1 MIYSGPTVFELG
13 EVAALKLAVKNFRK
27 VETTLVGSGDDA
39 AVVAVSDG
47 RFVVTTDTMVEGHDF
62 RNDFSSGYDLGFKAV
77 ASNVADVAA
86 MGAKP
91 IALVVAMVITKS
103 TTQQWLEDFARGLQA
118 GCDQLAPQCEIVG
131 GDLASG
137 EQIVIAVTAHG
148 HLAGANPVLRSGAKA
163 GDQVALAGTLGRA
176 ACGLDLLMHPDQSLA
191 KAYDEWVAIQLR
203 PTPPIELGVLA
214 AANATAMLDVSDS
227 LALDCNRLA
236 NASSVSIE
244 LDKTKLEGYA
254 AVLELA
260 AQSMT
265 ARDDVARDP
274 MDWVLYGGED
284 HSLLATFP
292 HGSEIPRGF
301 KVIGRVLERG
311 AAAVTL
317 GGVALEA
324 KGWDSVSS

>member
-1 MIYSGPTVFELG
+1 MNYSGPTVDELG
-13 EVAALKLAVKNFRK
+13 EVAALRLAVKNFRK

-39 AVVAVSDG
+39 AVVAVSDA
-47 RFVVTTDTMVEGHDF
+47 RFVVTTDTMVESHDF
-62 RNDFSSGYDLGFKAV
+62 RTDFSSGFDLGFKAV

-91 IALVVAMVITKS
+91 IAIVVAMVIPK
-103 TTQQWLEDFARGLQA
+103 TTRVSWLEDFARGLQA
-118 GCDQLAPQCEIVG
+118 GCDELAPECEIVG

-148 HLAGANPVLRSGAKA
+148 TLAGANPVLRSGAQV

-176 ACGLDLLMHPDQSLA
+176 ACGLDLLLHPDQSLA

-203 PTPPIELGVLA
+203 PTPPVQLGIQA
-214 AANATAMLDVSDS
+214 AASASAMLDVSDS
-227 LALDCNRLA
+227 LALDSHRLA
-236 NASSVSIE
+236 NASNVSIA
-244 LDKTKLEGYA
+244 LDKSKLDGYA

-260 AQSMT
+260 ALSMT
-265 ARDDVARDP
+265 ARDDLVRDP
-274 MDWVLYGGED
+274 MDWVLFGGED

-292 HGSEIPRGF
+292 PGTELPKGF
-301 KVIGRVLERG
+301 KVIGEVIARTQSPVLLSG
-311 AAAVTL
+311 APLA
-317 GGVALEA
+317 A

>member
-103 TTQQWLEDFARGLQA
+103 TSQQWLEDFARGLQA

-176 ACGLDLLMHPDQSLA
+176 ACGLDLLMHQDHSLA

-203 PTPPIELGVLA
+203 PTPPIDLGVLA

-265 ARDDVARDP
+265 ARDEVARDP

-292 HGSEIPRGF
+292 QGSEIPRGF

-311 AAAVTL
+311 AADVTL
-317 GGVALEA
+317 GGEALEA

>member
-1 MIYSGPTVFELG
+1 MNYSGPTVFELG

-62 RNDFSSGYDLGFKAV
+62 RNEFSTGYDLGFKAV

-91 IALVVAMVITKS
+91 IALVVAMVITKD
-103 TTQQWLEDFARGLQA
+103 TTQMWLEDFARGLQA
-118 GCDQLAPQCEIVG
+118 GCNQLAPQCEIVG

-148 HLAGANPVLRSGAKA
+148 HLAGAQPVLRSGAKP
-163 GDQVALAGTLGRA
+163 GDKVALAGTLGRA
-176 ACGLDLLMHPDQSLA
+176 ACGLELLLHPDGSLA
-191 KAYDEWVAIQLR
+191 KAYDEWVAVQLR

-214 AANATAMLDVSDS
+214 ANSATAMMDVSDS

-236 NASSVSIE
+236 NASEVSIE
-244 LDKTKLEGYA
+244 LDRTKLEGYA

-260 AQSMT
+260 ALSMT
-265 ARDDVARDP
+265 ARDDLARDP

-292 HGSEIPRGF
+292 EGAEIPRGF
-301 KVIGRVLERG
+301 KVIGQVVQRQKD
-311 AAAVTL
+311 AVTL
-317 GGVALEA
+317 GGNVLEA
-324 KGWDSVSS
+324 RGWDSVSS

>member
-1 MIYSGPTVFELG
+1 MNYSGPTVFELG

-62 RNDFSSGYDLGFKAV
+62 RNEFSTGYDLGFKAV

-91 IALVVAMVITKS
+91 IALVVAMVITRD
-103 TTQQWLEDFARGLQA
+103 TTQMWLEDFARGLQA
-118 GCDQLAPQCEIVG
+118 GCDQLARECEIVG

-148 HLAGANPVLRSGAKA
+148 HLAGANPVLRSGAKP

-176 ACGLDLLMHPDQSLA
+176 ACGLDLLLHQDKSLA
-191 KAYDEWVAIQLR
+191 KAYDEWVALQLR
-203 PTPPIELGVLA
+203 PNPPIELGIA
-214 AANATAMLDVSDS
+214 ASKSATAMLDVSDS

-236 NASSVSIE
+236 NASEVSIE
-244 LDKTKLEGYA
+244 LDRAKLEGYA

-260 AQSMT
+260 ALSMT
-265 ARDDVARDP
+265 ARDDLARDP

-292 HGSEIPRGF
+292 EGAEIPRGF
-301 KVIGRVLERG
+301 KVIGKVVQRRKD
-311 AAAVTL
+311 AVTL
-317 GGVALEA
+317 GGTTLAA
-324 KGWDSVSS
+324 RGWDSVSS

>member
-1 MIYSGPTVFELG
+1 MNYSGPTVFELG
-13 EVAALKLAVKNFRK
+13 EVAALKAAVKNFRK

-62 RNDFSSGYDLGFKAV
+62 RTDFSSGYDLGFKAV

-91 IALVVAMVITKS
+91 IALVVAMVIPKN
-103 TTQQWLEDFARGLQA
+103 TTQMWLEDFARGLQS
-118 GCDQLAPQCEIVG
+118 GCDYLAPECEIVG

-148 HLAGANPVLRSGAKA
+148 HLAGANPVLRSGAKP
-163 GDQVALAGTLGRA
+163 GDKVALAGTLGRA
-176 ACGLDLLMHPDQSLA
+176 ACGLDLLLHQDKSLA
-191 KAYDEWVAIQLR
+191 KAYDEWVAVQLR
-203 PTPPIELGVLA
+203 PTPPVELGVLA
-214 AANATAMLDVSDS
+214 AKSATAMLDVSDS

-236 NASSVSIE
+236 QASDVSIE
-244 LDKTKLEGYA
+244 LDRTKLEGYA

-260 AQSMT
+260 AQSMD
-265 ARDDVARDP
+265 ARDDLARDS

-284 HSLLATFP
+284 HALLATFP
-292 HGSEIPRGF
+292 KDSEIPRGF
-301 KVIGRVLERG
+301 KVIGQVVNRQKD
-311 AAAVTL
+311 AVTL
-317 GGVALEA
+317 GGVVLEA
-324 KGWDSVSS
+324 RGWDSVSS

>member
-1 MIYSGPTVFELG
+1 VNYSGPTVFELG
-13 EVAALKLAVKNFRK
+13 EIAALKRAVSNFRK

-47 RFVVTTDTMVEGHDF
+47 RFVVTTDTMVQDHDF
-62 RNDFSSGYDLGFKAV
+62 KNEFSSGYDLGFKAV

-91 IALVVAMVITKS
+91 IALVVAMVIPKS
-103 TTQQWLEDFARGLQA
+103 TTQMWLEDFARGLQA
-118 GCDQLAPQCEIVG
+118 GCDELAPECEIVG
-131 GDLASG
+131 GDLAAG

-148 HLAGANPVLRSGAKA
+148 HLAGANAVLRSGAQV
-163 GDQVALAGTLGRA
+163 GDSVALAGTLGRA
-176 ACGLDLLMHPDQSLA
+176 ACGLDLLLHPDKSLA
-191 KAYDEWVAIQLR
+191 KAYDEWVAVQLR
-203 PTPPIELGVLA
+203 PTPPIQLGIQVA
-214 AANATAMLDVSDS
+214 QVATSMMDVSDS
-227 LALDCNRLA
+227 LALDANRLA

-244 LDKTKLEGYA
+244 LERSKLEGYA

-260 AQSMT
+260 SQSMT
-265 ARDDVARDP
+265 ARDDLARDP

-292 HGSEIPRGF
+292 QGVEIPRGF
-301 KVIGRVLERG
+301 KVIGKVIERQGVPVL
-311 AAAVTL
+311 L
-317 GGVALEA
+317 GGAPLEP

>member
-1 MIYSGPTVFELG
+1 VIYSGPTVDELG

-27 VETTLVGSGDDA
+27 VESTLVGSGDDA

-47 RFVVTTDTMVEGHDF
+47 RFVVTTDTMVESHDF
-62 RNDFSSGYDLGFKAV
+62 RTEFSSAFDLGFKAV

-91 IALVVAMVITKS
+91 IAIVVAMVIPKTTKVS
-103 TTQQWLEDFARGLQA
+103 WLEDFARGLQA
-118 GCDQLAPQCEIVG
+118 GCDELAPECEIVG

-148 HLAGANPVLRSGAKA
+148 TLAGANPVLRSGAQV

-176 ACGLDLLMHPDQSLA
+176 ACGLDLLLHSDTSLA

-203 PTPPIELGVLA
+203 PTPPIQLGIQA
-214 AANATAMLDVSDS
+214 AASANSMLDVSDS
-227 LALDCNRLA
+227 LALDSNRLA
-236 NASSVSIE
+236 NASNVTIE
-244 LDKTKLEGYA
+244 LDRSKLEGYA

-260 AQSMT
+260 ALSMT

-284 HSLLATFP
+284 HALLATFP
-292 HGSEIPRGF
+292 AGAALPRGF
-301 KVIGRVLERG
+301 KVIGKVIERNQSPVLLG
-311 AAAVTL
+311 ASP
-317 GGVALEA
+317 LEA

>member
-1 MIYSGPTVFELG
+1 
-13 EVAALKLAVKNFRK
+13 
-27 VETTLVGSGDDA
+27 
-39 AVVAVSDG
+39 
-47 RFVVTTDTMVEGHDF
+47 
-62 RNDFSSGYDLGFKAV
+62 
-77 ASNVADVAA
+77 

-103 TTQQWLEDFARGLQA
+103 TTQQRLEDFARGLQA

-176 ACGLDLLMHPDQSLA
+176 ACGLDLLMHQDQSLA

-265 ARDDVARDP
+265 ARDDIDRDP

-292 HGSEIPRGF
+292 QGSEIPRGF

-317 GGVALEA
+317 GGAVLEA

>member
-1 MIYSGPTVFELG
+1 VNYSGPTVFELG

-62 RNDFSSGYDLGFKAV
+62 RNEFSTGYDLGFKAV

-91 IALVVAMVITKS
+91 IALVVAMVITKD
-103 TTQQWLEDFARGLQA
+103 TTQMWLEDFARGLQA
-118 GCDQLAPQCEIVG
+118 GCNQLAPQCEIVG

-148 HLAGANPVLRSGAKA
+148 HLAGAQPVLRSGAKP
-163 GDQVALAGTLGRA
+163 GDKVALAGTLGRA
-176 ACGLDLLMHPDQSLA
+176 ACGLELLLHPDGSLA
-191 KAYDEWVAIQLR
+191 KAYDEWVAVQLR

-214 AANATAMLDVSDS
+214 ANSATAMMDVSDS

-236 NASSVSIE
+236 NASEVSIE
-244 LDKTKLEGYA
+244 LDRTKLEGYA

-260 AQSMT
+260 ALSMT
-265 ARDDVARDP
+265 ARDDLARDP

-292 HGSEIPRGF
+292 EGAEIPRGF
-301 KVIGRVLERG
+301 KVIGQVVQRQKD
-311 AAAVTL
+311 AVTL
-317 GGVALEA
+317 GGNVLEA
-324 KGWDSVSS
+324 RGWDSVSS

>member
-1 MIYSGPTVFELG
+1 VIYSGPTVFELG
-13 EVAALKLAVKNFRK
+13 EVAALKLAVNNFRK

-176 ACGLDLLMHPDQSLA
+176 ACGLDLLMHHDQSLP

-214 AANATAMLDVSDS
+214 ADHATAMLDVSDS

-265 ARDDVARDP
+265 ARDDITRDP

-292 HGSEIPRGF
+292 QGSEIPRGF

-311 AAAVTL
+311 ATAVTL
-317 GGVALEA
+317 GGVVVEA

>member
-1 MIYSGPTVFELG
+1 MNYSGPTVFELG
-13 EVAALKLAVKNFRK
+13 EVAALKQAVKNFRK

-62 RNDFSSGYDLGFKAV
+62 RTEFSSGYDLGFKAV

-91 IALVVAMVITKS
+91 IALVVAMVIPKQTKVS
-103 TTQQWLEDFARGLQA
+103 WLEDFARGLQA
-118 GCDQLAPQCEIVG
+118 GCDELAPDCEIVG

-137 EQIVIAVTAHG
+137 DQIVIAVTAHG
-148 HLAGANPVLRSGAKA
+148 ELAGANPVLRSTAEA
-163 GDQVALAGTLGRA
+163 GDIVALAGTLGRA
-176 ACGLDLLMHPDQSLA
+176 ACGLDLLLHEDTSLA

-203 PTPPIELGVLA
+203 PTPPIQLGAQA
-214 AANATAMLDVSDS
+214 ASTASAMMDVSDS

-236 NASSVSIE
+236 NASAISIE
-244 LDKTKLEGYA
+244 LDRSKLEGYA

-260 AQSMT
+260 ALSMT
-265 ARDDVARDP
+265 ARDDIQRNP

-284 HSLLATFP
+284 HALLATFP
-292 HGSEIPRGF
+292 PSAEIPRGF
-301 KVIGRVLERG
+301 KAIGKVLERSD
-311 AAAVTL
+311 AAVL
-317 GGVALEA
+317 LSGEVLEPR
-324 KGWDSVSS
+324 GWDSISS

>member
-1 MIYSGPTVFELG
+1 VNYSGPTVFELG

-62 RNDFSSGYDLGFKAV
+62 RNEFSTGYDLGFKAV

-91 IALVVAMVITKS
+91 IALVVAMVITKD
-103 TTQQWLEDFARGLQA
+103 TTQMWLEDFARGLQA
-118 GCDQLAPQCEIVG
+118 GCNQLAPQCEIVG

-137 EQIVIAVTAHG
+137 EQTVIAVTAHG
-148 HLAGANPVLRSGAKA
+148 HLAGANPVLRSGAKP
-163 GDQVALAGTLGRA
+163 GDKVALAGTLGRA
-176 ACGLDLLMHPDQSLA
+176 ACGLDLLLHPDESLA
-191 KAYDEWVAIQLR
+191 KAYDEWVAVQLR
-203 PTPPIELGVLA
+203 PTPPIELGA
-214 AANATAMLDVSDS
+214 MAANSATAMLDVSDS

-236 NASSVSIE
+236 QASEVSIE
-244 LDKTKLEGYA
+244 LDRTKLEGYA

-260 AQSMT
+260 ALSMT
-265 ARDDVARDP
+265 ARDDVVRDP

-292 HGSEIPRGF
+292 EGAEIPRGF
-301 KVIGRVLERG
+301 KVIGEVIARQKD
-311 AAAVTL
+311 AVTL
-317 GGVALEA
+317 GGNVLAA
-324 KGWDSVSS
+324 RGWDSVSS

>member
-311 AAAVTL
+311 ATAVTL
-317 GGVALEA
+317 GGVVLEA

>member
-103 TTQQWLEDFARGLQA
+103 TTQQWLEDFARGLQS

-265 ARDDVARDP
+265 ARDDIARDP

-292 HGSEIPRGF
+292 QGSEIPRGF

-311 AAAVTL
+311 ATAVTL
-317 GGVALEA
+317 GGVVLEA

>member
-1 MIYSGPTVFELG
+1 MNYSGPTVFELG

-62 RNDFSSGYDLGFKAV
+62 RNEFSSGYDLGFKAV

-91 IALVVAMVITKS
+91 IALVVAMVITKD
-103 TTQQWLEDFARGLQA
+103 TTQMWLEDFARGLQA
-118 GCDQLAPQCEIVG
+118 GCNQLAPQCEIVG

-137 EQIVIAVTAHG
+137 EQTVIAVTAHG
-148 HLAGANPVLRSGAKA
+148 HLAGAQPVLRSGAKP
-163 GDQVALAGTLGRA
+163 GDKVALAGTLGRA
-176 ACGLDLLMHPDQSLA
+176 ACGLDLLLHPDESLA
-191 KAYDEWVAIQLR
+191 KAYDEWVAVQLR
-203 PTPPIELGVLA
+203 PTPPIELGVMA
-214 AANATAMLDVSDS
+214 ATSATAMLDVSDS

-236 NASSVSIE
+236 NASEVSIE
-244 LDKTKLEGYA
+244 LDRTKLEGYA

-260 AQSMT
+260 ALSMT
-265 ARDDVARDP
+265 ARDDLARDP

-292 HGSEIPRGF
+292 EGSEIPRGF
-301 KVIGRVLERG
+301 KIIGQVVQRQKD
-311 AAAVTL
+311 AVTL
-317 GGVALEA
+317 GGNVLEA
-324 KGWDSVSS
+324 RGWDSVSS

>member
-265 ARDDVARDP
+265 SRDDIARDP

-292 HGSEIPRGF
+292 QGSEIPRGF

-311 AAAVTL
+311 ATAVTL
-317 GGVALEA
+317 GGVVLEA

>member
-1 MIYSGPTVFELG
+1 MNYSGPTVFELG

-27 VETTLVGSGDDA
+27 VDTTLVGSGDDA

-62 RNDFSSGYDLGFKAV
+62 RNEFSSGYDLGFKAV

-91 IALVVAMVITKS
+91 IALVVAMVITKD
-103 TTQQWLEDFARGLQA
+103 TTQMWLEDFARGLQA
-118 GCDQLAPQCEIVG
+118 GCNQLAPQCEIVG

-137 EQIVIAVTAHG
+137 EQNVIAVTAHG
-148 HLAGANPVLRSGAKA
+148 HLAGAQPVLRSGAKP
-163 GDQVALAGTLGRA
+163 GDKVALAGTLGRA
-176 ACGLDLLMHPDQSLA
+176 ACGLDLLLHPDESLA
-191 KAYDEWVAIQLR
+191 KAYDEWVAVQLR

-214 AANATAMLDVSDS
+214 ANSATAMLDVSDS

-236 NASSVSIE
+236 NASEVSIE
-244 LDKTKLEGYA
+244 LDRTKLEGYA

-260 AQSMT
+260 ALSMT
-265 ARDDVARDP
+265 ARDDLARDP
-274 MDWVLYGGED
+274 MDWVLFGGED

-292 HGSEIPRGF
+292 EGAEIPRGF
-301 KVIGRVLERG
+301 KVIGEVVQRQKD
-311 AAAVTL
+311 AVTL
-317 GGVALEA
+317 GGNVLAA
-324 KGWDSVSS
+324 RGWDSVSS

>member
-1 MIYSGPTVFELG
+1 MNYSGPTVFELG
-13 EVAALKLAVKNFRK
+13 EVAALKAAVKNFRK

-91 IALVVAMVITKS
+91 IALVVAMVITRD
-103 TTQQWLEDFARGLQA
+103 TTQMWLEDFARGLQS
-118 GCDQLAPQCEIVG
+118 GCNQLAPECEIVG

-148 HLAGANPVLRSGAKA
+148 HLAGANPVLRSGAKP
-163 GDQVALAGTLGRA
+163 GDKVALAGTLGRA
-176 ACGLDLLMHPDQSLA
+176 ACGLDLLLHQDKSLA
-191 KAYDEWVAIQLR
+191 KAYDEWVAVQLR

-214 AANATAMLDVSDS
+214 AKSATAMLDVSDS

-236 NASSVSIE
+236 EASDVSIE
-244 LDKTKLEGYA
+244 LDRSRLEGYA

-260 AQSMT
+260 AQSMD
-265 ARDDVARDP
+265 ARDDLARDP

-284 HSLLATFP
+284 HALLATFP
-292 HGSEIPRGF
+292 KDSEIPRGF
-301 KVIGRVLERG
+301 KVIGEVVKRHKD
-311 AAAVTL
+311 AVTL
-317 GGVALEA
+317 GGVALEPR
-324 KGWDSVSS
+324 GWDSVSS